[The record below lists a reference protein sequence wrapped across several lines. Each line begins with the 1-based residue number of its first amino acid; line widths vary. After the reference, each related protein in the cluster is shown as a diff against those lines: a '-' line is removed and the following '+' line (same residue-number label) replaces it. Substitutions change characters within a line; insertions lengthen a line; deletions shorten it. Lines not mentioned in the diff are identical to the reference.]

1 MIMQARSS
9 HLIERAAEKLRQGG
23 GPDAMATLLP
33 AEAAAADPVGGEVL
47 LETVAPPLEHP
58 AAPSLPVTEVE
69 PVGKAAPPRSR
80 SIEAA
85 ALERIG
91 VIGVGNA
98 RSRIAEE
105 FRIIQ
110 GEILR
115 NGFAP
120 TATAG
125 VANLVMI
132 TSAKP
137 NEGKSFSAVNLA
149 ASIARQRDREVVLVD
164 LDTKHGSLTDLLGLR
179 GATGLLDLLSK
190 PSLDVRDILMPTD
203 VDRLFFLPTGTH
215 AEAAEVFASRAMS
228 NVIRAL
234 GRRYAE
240 RIILF
245 DSPPCLSTSD
255 PSALSRVVG
264 QTVLVVE
271 AHTTQRADL
280 EAAIEMLQACPRI
293 ALMLNKAQMSVG
305 NYFGAYTS

>member
-1 MIMQARSS
+1 MGA
-9 HLIERAAEKLRQGG
+9 
-23 GPDAMATLLP
+23 LLP
-33 AEAAAADPVGGEVL
+33 EAAVPADSNGE
-47 LETVAPPLEHP
+47 ETFIEPVAPPPDHP
-58 AAPSLPVTEVE
+58 PVAPLPPASEIE
-69 PVGKAAPPRSR
+69 PVRKTGAPQTRP
-80 SIEAA
+80 IEAA
-85 ALERIG
+85 VLERIG

-115 NGFAP
+115 NAFAP

-137 NEGKSFSAVNLA
+137 NEGKSFSTVNLA
-149 ASIARQRDREVVLVD
+149 ASIARQRDREVILVD
-164 LDTKHGSLTDLLGLR
+164 LDTKHGSLTDLLGFR
-179 GATGLLDLLSK
+179 SAPGLLDLLSK
-190 PSLDVRDILMPTD
+190 PSLDVRDLLMPTD

-234 GRRYAE
+234 GRRYPE

-271 AHTTQRADL
+271 AHSTQRADV
-280 EAAIEMLQACPRI
+280 EAAVEMLQACPRI